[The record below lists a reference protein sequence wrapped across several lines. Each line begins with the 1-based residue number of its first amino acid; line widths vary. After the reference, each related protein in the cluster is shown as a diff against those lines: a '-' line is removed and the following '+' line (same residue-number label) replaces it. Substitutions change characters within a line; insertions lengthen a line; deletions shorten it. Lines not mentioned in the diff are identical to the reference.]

1 MIKRNHVAL
10 AVFLGS
16 TGQATQA
23 VSRLAVEQ
31 FIFELCEDMLL
42 KCALLGIKTGH
53 GPDEPKRKLL
63 VHVVILQ
70 PGHPHER
77 AVLPNH
83 GIDAPKILLHKG
95 IALGDSIVVVHVH
108 FLSL

>member
-16 TGQATQA
+16 AGQAAQA

-42 KCALLGIKTGH
+42 KCALLGIKTSH
-53 GPDEPKRKLL
+53 SPDEPKRKLL
-63 VHVVILQ
+63 VHVVIELKTSEI
-70 PGHPHER
+70 P
-77 AVLPNH
+77 
-83 GIDAPKILLHKG
+83 
-95 IALGDSIVVVHVH
+95 SM
-108 FLSL
+108 

>member
-16 TGQATQA
+16 AGQTAQA
-23 VSRLAVEQ
+23 VGRLAVEQ

-42 KCALLGIKTGH
+42 KRTLLRVKASH
-53 GPDEPKRKLL
+53 GPDEPERKLL

-70 PGHPHER
+70 PSRPHER
-77 AVLPNH
+77 AVLPDH

-95 IALGDSIVVVHVH
+95 IALGDGIVVVHVH